1 MFTKKRFLGVLTSAV
16 VIAAMATAPAGAS
29 INLAITAGTLNF
41 DGGAPT
47 IGNFSGVTLNGT
59 PQLTSLSI
67 TPFTV
72 VDATG
77 SGDGWNVLLTI
88 PDLTDVALDTIAS
101 TNITM
106 TAPVVTA
113 AATSSMTGVA
123 GAAITN
129 GSGLATG
136 DKIVAATVGNGEGTY
151 LVAPRILKLT
161 IPVTTLAGTYT
172 SAATI
177 ATVDGP

>member
-1 MFTKKRFLGVLTSAV
+1 MFNKKRIVGALTCAVLLAAV
-16 VIAAMATAPAGAS
+16 ISAPAGAA
-29 INLAITAGTLNF
+29 INLDITAGTLNF

-59 PQLTSLSI
+59 PQLTSL
-67 TPFTV
+67 TVDPFTV

-77 SGDGWNVLLTI
+77 SGSGWNVLLTV
-88 PDLTDVALDTIAS
+88 PNLTDGSGDTILAS
-101 TNITM
+101 NISM

-113 AATSSMTGVA
+113 AATSSMTGV
-123 GAAITN
+123 
-129 GSGLATG
+129 
-136 DKIVAATVGNGEGTY
+136 VGNASTGNFNTGETIVTAQLTDGEGTY

-161 IPVTTLAGTYT
+161 IPVTTIAGTYS

-177 ATVDGP
+177 ATVSGP

>member
-1 MFTKKRFLGVLTSAV
+1 MFMKKRFIGVLASAV
-16 VIAAMATAPAGAS
+16 LLAAMAAAPANAS
-29 INLAITAGTLNF
+29 ISLAISPGTLNF

-47 IGNFSGVTLNGT
+47 IGNFSNVTLNGT

-77 SGDGWNVLLTI
+77 TGDGWNVLLTI
-88 PDLTDVALDTIAS
+88 PDLTDAATDVIAS

-113 AATSSMTGVA
+113 ASPSSITGVS
-123 GAAITN
+123 GVAITA

-136 DKIVAATVGNGEGTY
+136 DEIVTAAATDGEGTY

-161 IPVTTLAGTYT
+161 IPVTTLKGTYT